1 MKYIKKYL
9 GLFENSEPQSS
20 REDQLQ
26 VLADL
31 LKTGLISQSE
41 YTKLQLDLDP
51 DQYAKFHIELEFD
64 WDWAAQNDSTESL
77 RLLTEW
83 LADEPIA
90 PENSIIDPG
99 SIDIDDWV
107 AEDHWESQ
115 RLNREETDDAA
126 RAVANYDIRVFAR
139 FDLYYNRANSLEELR
154 QSLEKLLGRVFST
167 VECNGTDIDI
177 DGPLEWPSPLDEAV
191 GFRPSFLKPDVAT
204 LIHFNAE
211 GYDVDLKPILAK
223 ILRAKDIQINSIEG
237 GGGRHNSYSLN
248 LDFFSERDI
257 PHLID
262 DLHRELMVIWNIRI
276 QDVTH
281 SISNK

>member
-9 GLFENSEPQSS
+9 GLFENSEPQAS
-20 REDQLQ
+20 REDQLK
-26 VLADL
+26 VLDDL
-31 LKTGLISQSE
+31 LQTGLISQSD
-41 YTKLQLDLDP
+41 YAKLELDIDP
-51 DQYAKFHIELEFD
+51 DAYAKFHINLEFD
-64 WDWAAQNDSTESL
+64 WDWAAGHNSVEALDLLNGWLLKEQFFPES
-77 RLLTEW
+77 
-83 LADEPIA
+83 I
-90 PENSIIDPG
+90 IIDPD
-99 SIDIDDWV
+99 SIEIDDWV
-107 AEDHWESQ
+107 EGDHWEQ
-115 RLNREETDDAA
+115 ADDDELLIQE
-126 RAVANYDIRVFAR
+126 VPNYSTRVFAR
-139 FDLYYNRANSLEELR
+139 FDLYYSRKNNLEELR
-154 QSLEKLLGRVFST
+154 KSLDELLGRVFLSA
-167 VECNGTDIDI
+167 ECNGTDIDWPI
-177 DGPLEWPSPLDEAV
+177 EWPPLVEAV
-191 GFRPSFLKPDVAT
+191 GFRPSFLKPEVAT

-257 PHLID
+257 PYLID

>member
-1 MKYIKKYL
+1 MKYVKKYL

-83 LADEPIA
+83 LADESIT
-90 PENSIIDPG
+90 PENSLIDPG

-107 AEDHWESQ
+107 EGDHWESQ

-257 PHLID
+257 SHLID

-281 SISNK
+281 SIR

>member
-1 MKYIKKYL
+1 MSLLINNYTMKYIKKYL

-64 WDWAAQNDSTESL
+64 WGWAAQNDSTESL
-77 RLLTEW
+77 RLLTKW
-83 LADEPIA
+83 LADESIT
-90 PENSIIDPG
+90 PENSLIDPG

-107 AEDHWESQ
+107 EGDHWEPGD
-115 RLNREETDDAA
+115 EEDESEAP
-126 RAVANYDIRVFAR
+126 NYAMRVFAR
-139 FDLYYNRANSLEELR
+139 FDLYYNRKNNLEELH
-154 QSLEKLLGRVFST
+154 QSLTGLLGRVFSSA
-167 VECNGTDIDI
+167 ECNDTDIDQ
-177 DGPLEWPSPLDEAV
+177 PLEWPSPLDEAV

-281 SISNK
+281 SIR

>member
-1 MKYIKKYL
+1 MKHIKKYL
-9 GLFENSEPQSS
+9 GLFENSEHQSS

-51 DQYAKFHIELEFD
+51 DQYATFHIELEFD
-64 WDWAAQNDSTESL
+64 WDWAAGHNSTEAL
-77 RLLTEW
+77 DLLNGW
-83 LADEPIA
+83 LLNDQLF
-90 PENSIIDPG
+90 PENSLIGPV
-99 SIDIDDWV
+99 DIDDWV
-107 AEDHWESQ
+107 AGDHWEQ
-115 RLNREETDDAA
+115 ADYDELLTQEAP
-126 RAVANYDIRVFAR
+126 NYNIRVFAR

-154 QSLEKLLGRVFST
+154 QSLEKLLGRVFSSA
-167 VECNGTDIDI
+167 ECNGTNIDWPI
-177 DGPLEWPSPLDEAV
+177 EWPGLLDEAV

-211 GYDVDLKPILAK
+211 GCDVDLKPILAK

-237 GGGRHNSYSLN
+237 GGGRYNSYSLN

>member
-64 WDWAAQNDSTESL
+64 WGWAAQNDSTESL
-77 RLLTEW
+77 RLLTKW
-83 LADEPIA
+83 LADEPIT
-90 PENSIIDPG
+90 PENSLIDPG

-107 AEDHWESQ
+107 AEDHWEPGD
-115 RLNREETDDAA
+115 EEDESDAP
-126 RAVANYDIRVFAR
+126 NYAMRVFAR
-139 FDLYYNRANSLEELR
+139 FDLYYNRKNNLEELH
-154 QSLEKLLGRVFST
+154 QSLTGLLGRVFSSA
-167 VECNGTDIDI
+167 ECNDTDIDQ
-177 DGPLEWPSPLDEAV
+177 PLEWPSPLDEAV

-237 GGGRHNSYSLN
+237 GGGRYNSYSLN

>member
-20 REDQLQ
+20 REDQLK
-26 VLADL
+26 VLDDL
-31 LKTGLISQSE
+31 LQTGLISQSE

-51 DQYAKFHIELEFD
+51 DAYAKFHINLEFD
-64 WDWAAQNDSTESL
+64 WDWAAGHNSTEAL
-77 RLLTEW
+77 DLLNGW
-83 LADEPIA
+83 LLKEHFF
-90 PENSIIDPG
+90 PESIIIDPD
-99 SIDIDDWV
+99 SIEIDDWM
-107 AEDHWESQ
+107 EGDHWEQ
-115 RLNREETDDAA
+115 ADDELLIQEMP
-126 RAVANYDIRVFAR
+126 NYSTRVFAR
-139 FDLYYNRANSLEELR
+139 FDLYYSRKNNLEELSK
-154 QSLEKLLGRVFST
+154 SLDELLGRVFSSA
-167 VECNGTDIDI
+167 ECNGTDIDQ
-177 DGPLEWPSPLDEAV
+177 PLEWPPLVEAV
-191 GFRPSFLKPDVAT
+191 GFRPSFLKPEVAT

-281 SISNK
+281 SIR

>member
-9 GLFENSEPQSS
+9 GLFENSEPQAS
-20 REDQLQ
+20 REDQLK
-26 VLADL
+26 VLDDL
-31 LKTGLISQSE
+31 LQTGLISQSD
-41 YTKLQLDLDP
+41 YAKLELDIDP
-51 DQYAKFHIELEFD
+51 DAYAKFHINLEFD
-64 WDWAAQNDSTESL
+64 WDWAAGHNSTEAL
-77 RLLTEW
+77 DLLNGW
-83 LADEPIA
+83 LLKEQFF
-90 PENSIIDPG
+90 PESIIIDPD
-99 SIDIDDWV
+99 SIEIDDWV
-107 AEDHWESQ
+107 EGDHWEQ
-115 RLNREETDDAA
+115 ADDDELLIQE
-126 RAVANYDIRVFAR
+126 VPNYSTRVFAR
-139 FDLYYNRANSLEELR
+139 FDLYYSRKNNLEELR
-154 QSLEKLLGRVFST
+154 KSLDELLGRVFLSA
-167 VECNGTDIDI
+167 ECNGTDIDWPI
-177 DGPLEWPSPLDEAV
+177 EWPPLVEAV
-191 GFRPSFLKPDVAT
+191 GFRPSFLKPEVAT

-257 PHLID
+257 PYLID